1 MENKK
6 IIELAPF
13 DECTGCAVCAAECP
27 KHAINMVYKNAF
39 LYPEI
44 DNNLCVKCGKCTRV
58 CPILTG
64 EAKYQILEDRKAYC
78 GYSKDYMHL
87 KKSSS
92 GSFSY
97 VFNRCAIEKGYVV
110 YGVAFD
116 GNGILKYKKAVNL
129 DEIEAFIGSKYIQ
142 AESEFVYKS
151 IQEDLKNNNYIILTG
166 LPCVLSAVRKN
177 ISESDKAKILFVKI
191 ICHGI
196 SSAKI
201 YNSIVKYI
209 EDENKSKIVSY
220 NFRSKAFGWKRQSVD
235 IKFAN
240 GKVKNQLALDN
251 LHHYWFAYHWNLRL
265 SCFHCKHRTYD
276 EADIIIGDFWGV
288 IDKKIDIAFQNGLS
302 IAIINTARG
311 LEFFDL
317 VKDKLVV
324 KEVAVE
330 DAIKR
335 QPPLVKNPIVPVQRE
350 EFIKDFN
357 SMNFSSFVEK
367 YKRRPSLKEAVKKV
381 IFNTRFRLV
390 NIWK

>member
-1 MENKK
+1 M
-6 IIELAPF
+6 
-13 DECTGCAVCAAECP
+13 
-27 KHAINMVYKNAF
+27 
-39 LYPEI
+39 
-44 DNNLCVKCGKCTRV
+44 
-58 CPILTG
+58 
-64 EAKYQILEDRKAYC
+64 
-78 GYSKDYMHL
+78 
-87 KKSSS
+87 
-92 GSFSY
+92 
-97 VFNRCAIEKGYVV
+97 
-110 YGVAFD
+110 
-116 GNGILKYKKAVNL
+116 
-129 DEIEAFIGSKYIQ
+129 
-142 AESEFVYKS
+142 
-151 IQEDLKNNNYIILTG
+151 TG

-177 ISESDKAKILFVKI
+177 ISESDRTKILFVKI

-302 IAIINTARG
+302 IAILNTAKG
-311 LEFFDL
+311 VDFFDL
-317 VKDKLVV
+317 VKDNLVV
-324 KEVAVE
+324 KEVAIE

-357 SMNFSSFVEK
+357 SMNFNSFVEK